1 MPGLEIECDD
11 SVDRA
16 WKCRKHEAIVY
27 ETDPLLLDFM
37 GGEGGTI
44 CR

>member
-16 WKCRKHEAIVY
+16 WKGRKHKTIVY
-27 ETDPLLLDFM
+27 ETDPLLSDFM

-44 CR
+44 HR